1 LPRVFTGI
9 KETKDMKRKLVTA
22 VAVLTL
28 GAAVAIA
35 APHDGGKWS
44 GKHGRGSEMSARLAE
59 KLNLTDAQKEQIKA
73 IRKESREQNAA
84 FFQSMRETREQ
95 FRAAKEANDT
105 AKLDALKATFQSQHA
120 QMKQIRDAEKQRILT
135 VLTPDQRTQ
144 FEQLKAERDARRGH
158 RGGDHQ

>member
-1 LPRVFTGI
+1 
-9 KETKDMKRKLVTA
+9 MKRKLATA

-35 APHDGGKWS
+35 APHEGKW
-44 GKHGRGSEMSARLAE
+44 GGGRHGRGGEMSQKLAE

-73 IRKESREQNAA
+73 IQKETHQENAA
-84 FFQSMRETREQ
+84 FFQTMRQTRED

-105 AKLDALKATFQSQHA
+105 AKLDALKATFDSQRA
-120 QMKQIRDAEKQRILT
+120 QMKQIRDAENQRILG

-144 FEQLKAERDARRGH
+144 FEQLKAEREARH
-158 RGGDHQ
+158 ADHQ